1 MLEGLQVQQGLLGR
15 RRPPPLGLRQDWGI
29 WLVKRRRWLWC
40 DRPRVTCKLRAGT
53 LKLHGEEAGAG
64 GGDKPLQ
71 LPAFPGC
78 LRTRAWLWG
87 FSFWTV
93 DTQCEFQG
101 HRAVTQCLK
110 VTMYLLPLIP
120 PSIRVFSNESSLRIR
135 WPKYWLDLP
144 EITGTS
150 RGNQGFPAPTR
161 KRHRSPLES
170 RRVYLGAHCVA

>member
-1 MLEGLQVQQGLLGR
+1 M
-15 RRPPPLGLRQDWGI
+15 
-29 WLVKRRRWLWC
+29 KRRRWLWC

-110 VTMYLLPLIP
+110 VTMYINLKVNYKVLALFHVLYNTSCAYFTLAGLYLLSPPCHAPPCSPPTGNHYLVLPVSVSLFPFCYIP
-120 PSIRVFSNESSLRIR
+120 
-135 WPKYWLDLP
+135 
-144 EITGTS
+144 
-150 RGNQGFPAPTR
+150 
-161 KRHRSPLES
+161 
-170 RRVYLGAHCVA
+170 

>member
-110 VTMYLLPLIP
+110 VTMYINLKVNYKVLALFHVLYNTSCAYFTLAGLYLLSPPCHAPPCSPPTGNHYLVLPVSVSLFPFCYIP
-120 PSIRVFSNESSLRIR
+120 
-135 WPKYWLDLP
+135 
-144 EITGTS
+144 
-150 RGNQGFPAPTR
+150 
-161 KRHRSPLES
+161 
-170 RRVYLGAHCVA
+170 